1 MMNLIAALN
10 EFRTNTTI
18 EKTGVNTY
26 HNNSKYHTID
36 DLLKGLRGCDKFGLG
51 FYQVFEGNDLITVIV
66 HAESGEE
73 MRSRIHIGD
82 YTEAQKWAG
91 AVTYKRRIAL
101 VTMFGLGEPDADGNE
116 TINTPVRQN
125 AMSDSKP
132 AATNQATSAVI
143 DADYDYCG
151 APYRMFHVDG
161 SIKAE
166 FTEVKPWGLAMKK
179 MLSAANVDSRLR
191 DANRQEINRIYIES
205 ENDDLMHHATKKA
218 LMKAMNSLK
227 GLVPD
232 A

>member
-1 MMNLIAALN
+1 MKNLMAALT
-10 EFRTNTTI
+10 EFRNNATI
-18 EKTGVNTY
+18 EKTGINTF
-26 HNNSKYHTID
+26 HNNSRYHTID
-36 DLLKGLRGCDKFGLG
+36 DLLKGLRDCGSYGLQ
-51 FYQVFEGNDLITVIV
+51 FYQVFDGNDLITTIL
-66 HAESGEE
+66 HTESGEE
-73 MRSRIHIGD
+73 MMSRIHIGD

-101 VTMFGLGEPDADGNE
+101 VTMFGLSEPDADGNE
-116 TINTPVRQN
+116 TINT
-125 AMSDSKP
+125 
-132 AATNQATSAVI
+132 AVSQSGKSTEGRI
-143 DADYDYCG
+143 PPQPLDMDIDYCG